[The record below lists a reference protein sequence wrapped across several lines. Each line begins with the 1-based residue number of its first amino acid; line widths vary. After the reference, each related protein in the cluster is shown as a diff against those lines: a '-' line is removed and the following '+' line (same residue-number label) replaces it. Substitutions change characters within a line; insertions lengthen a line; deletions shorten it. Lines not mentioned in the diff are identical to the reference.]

1 MVDKSWYEG
10 TVKNGLRDG
19 IGKYVNPKEEVEY
32 QGEWLD
38 GMRHGKGTLTY
49 KNGSIYEGEW
59 QRGMKWGH
67 GKMTYS
73 S

>member
-1 MVDKSWYEG
+1 M
-10 TVKNGLRDG
+10 
-19 IGKYVNPKEEVEY
+19 NPKEEVEY

>member
-1 MVDKSWYEG
+1 
-10 TVKNGLRDG
+10 
-19 IGKYVNPKEEVEY
+19 
-32 QGEWLD
+32 
-38 GMRHGKGTLTY
+38 MRHGKGTLTY